1 MLEQKRTSGGQIFP
15 SPQKGA
21 VIEETPPV
29 FSFLREGKGKK
40 YRVEVQDWS
49 GNPIFEEET
58 EKNYASFLSAKT
70 RWCF

>member
-49 GNPIFEEET
+49 GNPIFEE
-58 EKNYASFLSAKT
+58 
-70 RWCF
+70 